1 MRDTSSCKTFGRTAL
16 ILVAPLL
23 FVACATSD
31 FGSDQSARSPD
42 DAPTQFMVGEFNEE
56 TTRDA
61 TPGEGCR
68 SPMVDPRDGTR
79 LHLVRSSRDQGDYSV
94 PDRKYGANEGELLR
108 LNCES
113 GEVIGFVVR

>member
-1 MRDTSSCKTFGRTAL
+1 MLISFPLVRTTL

-23 FVACATSD
+23 LVACATSD
-31 FGSDQSARSPD
+31 FGPDQSVRPPED
-42 DAPTQFMVGEFNEE
+42 VPGQFMVGSMNGQELRE
-56 TTRDA
+56 TDA
-61 TPGEGCR
+61 GEGCR

-79 LHLVRSSRDQGDYSV
+79 LHLIRSSRDQGDYSV
-94 PDRKYGANEGELLR
+94 PNGKYGANEGELLR

>member
-1 MRDTSSCKTFGRTAL
+1 MNKPSTIVRTLL
-16 ILVAPLL
+16 IWVAPLL

-31 FGSDQSARSPD
+31 FGSDQNARSPD
-42 DAPTQFMVGEFNEE
+42 DAPTRFMVGEINQE

-79 LHLVRSSRDQGDYSV
+79 LLLIRSSRDQGDYRV
-94 PDRKYGANEGELLR
+94 PNGKYGAKEGELLR